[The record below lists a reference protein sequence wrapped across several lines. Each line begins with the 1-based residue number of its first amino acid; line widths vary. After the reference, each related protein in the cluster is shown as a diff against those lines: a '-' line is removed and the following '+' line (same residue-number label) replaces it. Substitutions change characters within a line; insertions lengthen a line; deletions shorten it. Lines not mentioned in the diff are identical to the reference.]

1 MRKKNGFIS
10 MSIIYSFFTVFILVS
25 TSLLL
30 IYSNNLS
37 IVKTVNR
44 EIKEE
49 LTTKGNNSLMVFKNL
64 IVDGSFEHYADNW
77 IYDTTLNTPIYNEQ
91 RYYGSYSLGMIK
103 SANNSDPASNKTLVQ
118 SVNSIHMIKDHYY
131 YISRIYLSYNDI
143 QGEKLTLKLVPENK
157 PNFSPEGAIDILGS
171 AYGIMAATEG
181 CGFGTNNIDCLY
193 GNRSINRER
202 WRYQSGFCL
211 GVNGRCN
218 PSSSSEDAAQ
228 TQANTF
234 ESGVFHYILADG
246 DYRLLIGADF
256 TEFNEAVHGI
266 LPRFYT
272 DGYMLID
279 LTVALQLDEAK
290 WGKLTNNQG
299 ADSGLR
305 IAAGKIDSLL
315 DGRFIENQKTI
326 PINKLNLE

>member
-77 IYDTTLNTPIYNEQ
+77 IYDTSLNTPIYNEQ

-103 SANNSDPASNKTLVQ
+103 SADNSDPASNKTLVQ

-143 QGEKLTLKLVPENK
+143 QGEKLILNLVPENK
-157 PNFSPEGAIDILGS
+157 PNFSQEGAIDILGS
-171 AYGIMAATEG
+171 AHGIMAAIEG
-181 CGFGTNNIDCLY
+181 CGFGTTNIDCLY
-193 GNRSINRER
+193 GNRSIESSRM
-202 WRYQSGFCL
+202 RYQSGFCL

-218 PSSSSEDAAQ
+218 PNSSSENAAQ

-234 ESGVFHYILADG
+234 ESGVFKFTRADG
-246 DYRLLIGADF
+246 DYRLLIGANF
-256 TEFNEAVHGI
+256 TEYNETGWGI

-290 WGKLTNNQG
+290 WDKLTNNQG
-299 ADSGLR
+299 VEPGWR